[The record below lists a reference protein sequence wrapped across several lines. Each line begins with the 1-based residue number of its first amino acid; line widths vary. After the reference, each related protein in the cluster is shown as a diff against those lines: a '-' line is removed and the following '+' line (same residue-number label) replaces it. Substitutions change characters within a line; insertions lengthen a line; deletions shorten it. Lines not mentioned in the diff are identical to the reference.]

1 MKILIINGPNL
12 QLLGKREVEIYGKT
26 SLKDIENK
34 IEATACELGGV
45 QLDFFQSNHEGAILD
60 KIGTTFKV
68 GYDGIII
75 NPAAFTHTS
84 LAIYDALKA
93 VDIPTIEVHISNI
106 YKRED
111 FRAKSV
117 IAAACIG
124 QISGFGIKGYKLA
137 MLALFDIINNKGE
150 K

>member
-12 QLLGKREVEIYGKT
+12 QLLGKREVEIYGET
-26 SLKDIENK
+26 SLEDIERSLNAK
-34 IEATACELGGV
+34 AKELGNV
-45 QLDFFQSNHEGAILD
+45 SLDFLQSNYEGAILD
-60 KIGTTFKV
+60 KIASTFEEK
-68 GYDGIII
+68 YDGIII

-93 VDIPTIEVHISNI
+93 VNIPAVEIHISNI

-111 FRAKSV
+111 FRKKSLT
-117 IAAACIG
+117 AGACIG
-124 QISGFGIKGYKLA
+124 QISGFGIKGYQLA
-137 MLALFDIINNKGE
+137 LLALFDIINNK